1 MIGLDSPT
9 KTYNS
14 AVSQRVTRMDG
25 PRSDGNFL
33 ADDNPEN
40 QAYVIKDMA
49 NDSSKDGQAIKGTLL
64 YPTGE
69 KMYVG
74 EFINKQRNG
83 YGKLWHKTGVLRF
96 EGIFLN
102 DKIHQAQ
109 IKTYHPTANLKYEGD
124 IFEGLKQGLG
134 VYFHENGN
142 LFYKGNFLD
151 DRFHMNDAEHFYPNN
166 I

>member
-1 MIGLDSPT
+1 MIALDSPN
-9 KTYNS
+9 KLQNS
-14 AVSQRVTRMDG
+14 AISQRLTRMDG
-25 PRSDGNFL
+25 PRPDDNFL

-40 QAYVIKDMA
+40 QAYVIKDMG
-49 NDSSKDGQAIKGTLL
+49 NDAAKEGALIKGTLL

-74 EFINKQRNG
+74 EFQNKQRNG